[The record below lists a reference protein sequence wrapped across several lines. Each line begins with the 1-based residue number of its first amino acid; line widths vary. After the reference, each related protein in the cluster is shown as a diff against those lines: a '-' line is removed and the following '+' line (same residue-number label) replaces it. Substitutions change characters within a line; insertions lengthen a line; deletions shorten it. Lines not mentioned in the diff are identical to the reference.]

1 MWVLGVVL
9 AVQLAQ
15 GHRILVE
22 DDLAPAPL
30 SMEEAD
36 WDYLD
41 QDEDFMDEVAT
52 TTTVEIGEGQEIPF
66 DMATAPEPVED
77 LLEITSD
84 ELEEAMD
91 MFEDLFD
98 DAPAP
103 EPEEDPFGTASDD
116 FVDLEEDSLDDAPA
130 PEPEEDPFGTASD
143 DFVDLAEDPLDDAPA
158 PEPEEDPF
166 GTASDDFVDLEED
179 PLDDAPAPEPE
190 DDLLEMPI
198 DTSPDLMDDLFEEDI
213 MGDTLPGDVEA
224 PAMAPEPE
232 DVDLLQDAD
241 DFPDIDQPI
250 AEVPSTEP
258 APSPEVLVPEEE
270 AAIEVAPAPT
280 EAPTDGPEEKPCTD
294 IPPDNVYTCEEQRM
308 FGKCLRIWMLAGDY
322 CARTCGRCV

>member
-1 MWVLGVVL
+1 MAGRKMWVLGVVL
-9 AVQLAQ
+9 AVQLTQ

-91 MFEDLFD
+91 MFEDLF
-98 DAPAP
+98 
-103 EPEEDPFGTASDD
+103 
-116 FVDLEEDSLDDAPA
+116 DDAPA

-232 DVDLLQDAD
+232 DADLLQDAD

-250 AEVPSTEP
+250 AEVPATEP
-258 APSPEVLVPEEE
+258 APSPEVLAPEEE